1 MIMTTDDPPAIAAAR
16 VARLFARPRLNTA
29 DDFVQRE
36 VAQRMLERL
45 AAIRVDAYR
54 IVDLGC
60 GAGRDLAP
68 LGRRFAGATVFGLD
82 LVPSR
87 LQCIEADR
95 PAGLAR
101 WWRRDHGPLAMAA
114 DFAALPLAA
123 GSVDLIWSNLALHW
137 TSTPHRVLPEWGRVV
152 RTGGLVAFSVFGPDT
167 LREVREAF
175 GEVDHRRH
183 VLPFTDMHDYGDMLI
198 ESGFTSP
205 VVDMERLTL
214 TYATADS
221 LWRDVRSLG
230 GNALGEHPRG
240 LYGRASRARL
250 DRALDATR
258 DRDGRLQL
266 TFELIYAHAWKTEPR
281 VTRGGEAIVRFQRE
295 R

>member
-1 MIMTTDDPPAIAAAR
+1 MKADDRPGIDPLR
-16 VARLFARPRLNTA
+16 VARLFASPRLNEA
-29 DDFVQRE
+29 DDFLQRE
-36 VAQRMLERL
+36 VAKRMFERL
-45 AAIRVDAYR
+45 AAIRVDANR

-60 GAGRDLAP
+60 GPGRDLVP
-68 LGRRFAGATVFGLD
+68 LGSRFVGSTVFGLD
-82 LVPSR
+82 LVASR
-87 LQCIEADR
+87 LRRVEADR

-101 WWRRDHGPLAMAA
+101 WLRKDHGPLAMTA

-123 GSVDLIWSNLALHW
+123 QSVDLLWSNLALHW
-137 TSTPHRVLPEWGRVV
+137 TSQPHRVLPEWGRVV

-175 GEVDHRRH
+175 GAVDHRSH
-183 VLPFTDMHDYGDMLI
+183 VMPFTDMHDYGDMLV

-230 GNALGEHPRG
+230 GNPSFDGPRG
-240 LYGRASRARL
+240 LYGRGSGERL
-250 DRALDATR
+250 ARALDATR
-258 DRDGRLQL
+258 DGDGRLTL
-266 TFELIYAHAWKTEPR
+266 TFELVYAHAWKTEPR
-281 VTRGGEAIVRFQRE
+281 VTRAGEAIVQFKRE